1 MSSATG
7 IDLSKEL
14 QLGIEGCLDASLAS
28 TMAIL
33 DSVPARA
40 MVLDREER
48 VVYANP
54 EFVRFSGKPATHI
67 LNQPIVTII
76 GTEAYQRY
84 ATLRTQLMR
93 GELVSVEGWTTLP
106 GFGPRY
112 LRQNFLPLGVTAGK
126 PAAIVI
132 MSQDLTDLKQ
142 REVELSQKVEELEA
156 SEALKSAIVD
166 HAVAAFVSTDR
177 DGRIVEFNPAAEA
190 MFGHR
195 REDVLGRSVAD
206 VIIPPRFRAAH
217 HAGMARVDRGGEQRV
232 IGRRVEL
239 SALRSDGTEFP
250 MDMMLWRVDVG
261 GNAYYTASMSDLTGQ
276 KAAQAEIELH
286 RDRMRQ
292 AEKLAA
298 MGSLLAS
305 VAHELNN
312 PLTIVMGSASTL
324 EERLSGSPHE
334 RHAHRVYEA
343 AQRCGRVV
351 HTFLNMARS
360 RPAERLRVSLNAL
373 ASAAIE
379 VLRYG
384 LRSHGIEV
392 RTTLGTALPD
402 VLVDGDQIG
411 QVILNLIINA
421 QQALVSLE
429 RARTLELST
438 GATPSD
444 DARPAEAWL
453 RVADNGPGVLPDL
466 REKVFEPFFTTKPD
480 QGGTGLGLAVS
491 SSIARE
497 HGGRLVLEHVDQ
509 GASFLL
515 VLPASFP
522 GTIPAEFASMDDPE
536 LKSTPEVPRRILVVD
551 DELEIGDMMR
561 DFLESSGYDVRV
573 AESGVQAVEQLREQP
588 FDLIV
593 SDLRMPEMDGAALW
607 RCVVSDYPALAHR
620 IVFVTGDTLSIQA
633 QRFLSETQCVS
644 VDKPFTKS
652 DLLTAVKQALR
663 L

>member
-1 MSSATG
+1 MSPATG
-7 IDLSKEL
+7 IDISKALER
-14 QLGIEGCLDASLAS
+14 GADGCLDASLAS

-40 MVLDREER
+40 MVLNRDER

-54 EFVRFSGKPATHI
+54 ELVRFIGKPAAQI
-67 LNQPIVTII
+67 LNQTIASII
-76 GTEAYQRY
+76 GAEAYQKY
-84 ATLRTQLMR
+84 GALRSQLER
-93 GELVSVEGWTTLP
+93 GKLVSLEGWTTLP

-112 LRQNFLPLGVTAGK
+112 LRQNILPLGLETGK
-126 PAAIVI
+126 PPAIII
-132 MSQDLTDLKQ
+132 MSHDLTELKQ
-142 REVELSQKVEELEA
+142 REAELSQKVEQLEA
-156 SEALKSAIVD
+156 AEALKSAIVD

-177 DGRIVEFNPAAEA
+177 HGLIVEFNPAAEA

-195 REDVLGRSVAD
+195 REDVIGRSVAD

-217 HAGMARVDRGGEQRV
+217 RTGMARVECGGEQRV

-239 SALRSDGTEFP
+239 SALRADGTEFP
-250 MDMMLWRVDVG
+250 MDMMLWRVEVAG
-261 GNAYYTASMSDLTGQ
+261 SVYYTASMSDLTGQ
-276 KAAQAEIELH
+276 KAVEAEIELH

-360 RPAERLRVSLNAL
+360 RPAQRVPVSLNAL

-384 LRSHGIEV
+384 LRSHGVALKTVLSDSLPEV
-392 RTTLGTALPD
+392 K
-402 VLVDGDQIG
+402 VDGDQIG

-421 QQALVSLE
+421 QQALAPLE
-429 RARTLELST
+429 GGGTLEISSGWT
-438 GATPSD
+438 HHDGQ
-444 DARPAEAWL
+444 PAEVWL
-453 RVADNGPGVLPDL
+453 RVADDGPGIPAEL
-466 REKVFEPFFTTKPD
+466 RSKVFEPFFTTKPD
-480 QGGTGLGLAVS
+480 GGGTGLGLAVS

-497 HGGRLVLEHVDQ
+497 HGGRLVLEVAER

-522 GTIPAEFASMDDPE
+522 GSIPAEFASMDVPE
-536 LKSTPEVPRRILVVD
+536 FKSAHGVPRRILVVD
-551 DELEIGDMMR
+551 DESEIGDMMR
-561 DFLESSGYDVRV
+561 DFLESAGYEVHV
-573 AESGVQAVEQLREQP
+573 AESGVQAVHLLREHS
-588 FDLIV
+588 FDLVV
-593 SDLRMPEMDGAALW
+593 SDLRMPEMDGAGLW
-607 RCVVSDYPALAHR
+607 RCIVADYPALAHR

-633 QRFLSETQCVS
+633 QRFLSETKCIS

-663 L
+663 P